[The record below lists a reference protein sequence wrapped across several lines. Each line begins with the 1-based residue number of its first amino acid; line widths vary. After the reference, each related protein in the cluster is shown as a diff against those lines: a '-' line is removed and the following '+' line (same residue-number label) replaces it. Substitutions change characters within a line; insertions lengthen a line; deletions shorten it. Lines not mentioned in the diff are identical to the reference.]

1 MDRNQAAERA
11 WELWETGET
20 EALVRWLERCDR
32 RGLGD
37 PTGGV
42 LSALLALESQDF
54 PGAQRWLACAQAA
67 LPCDDFGLLLAQAE
81 IDLSL
86 WRLEAAQAGFAAL
99 LEQGPDAGLWL
110 RYSLCADLLGD
121 LHEGERAVR
130 AAIDLDPEGC
140 GRLPWLDPEE
150 FTALVGRAAG
160 RLAPEFA
167 RALERW
173 PVLID
178 PVPSR
183 LLARERPLETPP
195 DALGLFVGHSD
206 LERSADGQGAAPPAI
221 YLFQRNLQRFCA
233 DAEML
238 EQEVATTLYHE
249 LGHALGFDE
258 AGLTELGLE

>member
-1 MDRNQAAERA
+1 MDPNQAADHA

-20 EALVRWLERCDR
+20 EALARWLERCER
-32 RGLGD
+32 RGLGE

-42 LSALLALESQDF
+42 LSALLALESGDL
-54 PGAQRWLACAQAA
+54 PEAQRWLGRARAA
-67 LPCDDFGLLLAQAE
+67 LPADDSGLLLAQAE

-86 WRLEAAQAGFAAL
+86 WRLEPAQAGFAAL
-99 LEQGPDAGLWL
+99 LEQGPDAALWL
-110 RYSLCADLLGD
+110 RYSLCADLLGE
-121 LHEGERAVR
+121 LGEGERAVR
-130 AAIDLDPEGC
+130 AAIDLDPQGC
-140 GRLPWLDPEE
+140 GQLPWLEPEE
-150 FTALVGRAAG
+150 FAALVERAAG